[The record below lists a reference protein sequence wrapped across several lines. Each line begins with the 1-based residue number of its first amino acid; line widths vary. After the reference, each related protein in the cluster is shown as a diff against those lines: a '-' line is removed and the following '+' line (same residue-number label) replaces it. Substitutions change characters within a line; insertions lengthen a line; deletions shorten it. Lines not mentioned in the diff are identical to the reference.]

1 MTKIRMVNYVI
12 VKLNRRFSKRY
23 SAIFISLFFVSI
35 FSFAFTKSDVYR
47 ELARSQRLINE
58 VYKSLITRYA
68 DRLDTEKFTKIVIN
82 NILDDLDP
90 YTVYMEEDEKE
101 SLDLLTKGKYGGV
114 GINLGVREKKL
125 TVISPM
131 DNSPAKR
138 KGIIAGDI
146 IVKIDGLL
154 TKEMSLDDAAKQI
167 RGPKGTDVIL
177 SIKRFGDEKLIDFTL
192 TRDYITVKDVAY
204 TGMLNDETG
213 YIRLT
218 RFSKNSGPEMRSA
231 IKNLQTENASRII
244 IDLRDNPGGVL
255 QSAIEILDMITPK
268 GSTLLSTKGRLPE
281 SNKNYISR
289 KEPMLDEDI
298 KIAILINEGSASAS
312 EIIAGAVQD
321 LDRGV
326 VVGTRSFGKGLVQ
339 SVYGLDGSGKR
350 NLKVTTAKYYIPSGR
365 LIQKPGYIDDE
376 VIVNDGKVD
385 SLFYTIGGRKVKGG
399 GGISPDYEVEMPK
412 ATPLVLECWRKGL
425 FFNFA
430 QERQHRYDSYED
442 ALADVT
448 ILDDFKSYIDT
459 QDVDVNTEGEKDL
472 EKAREKILSLDSTN
486 IDLTHAFDFLET
498 FIIDHEAILFDE
510 EVDLLK
516 RRLFLEL
523 IGIMEGSEY
532 RVKES
537 IKDDPVVMKAKEI
550 LQDPIAYTSSFIPDQ
565 ETETVSN

>member
-1 MTKIRMVNYVI
+1 M
-12 VKLNRRFSKRY
+12 KLNRRFSKRY

-114 GINLGVREKKL
+114 GINLGVREKRL

-244 IDLRDNPGGVL
+244 IDLRDNPGGLL

-281 SNKNYISR
+281 ANKNYISR

-376 VIVNDGKVD
+376 VIVNDGKED

-472 EKAREKILSLDSTN
+472 EKAREKILALDSTN

-550 LQDPIAYTSSFIPDQ
+550 LQDPITYTSSFIPDQ

>member
-1 MTKIRMVNYVI
+1 VKHNRKI
-12 VKLNRRFSKRY
+12 SKRY
-23 SAIFISLFFVSI
+23 SAVFFSLLFVSI
-35 FSFAFTKSDVYR
+35 LSLAFTKSDVYR

-68 DRLDTEKFTKIVIN
+68 DRLDTERFTKVVIN

-101 SLDLLTKGKYGGV
+101 GLDLLTKGKYGGV

-138 KGIIAGDI
+138 KGVISGDI

-154 TKEMSLDDAAKQI
+154 TKEMSLDDAAKHI
-167 RGPKGTDVIL
+167 RGPKGTDVTL

-192 TRDYITVKDVAY
+192 TRDDITVKDVTY

-231 IKNLQTENASRII
+231 IKNLQTESASRIV
-244 IDLRDNPGGVL
+244 IDLRDNPGGLL
-255 QSAIEILDMITPK
+255 QSAIEILDMMTPK

-281 SNKNYISR
+281 SNKHYISR
-289 KEPMLDEDI
+289 KDPILGEDT

-326 VVGTRSFGKGLVQ
+326 IVGTRSFGKGLVQ

-376 VIVNDGKVD
+376 VIINDDQED

-430 QERQHRYDSYED
+430 QERQHRYDTYDD
-442 ALADVT
+442 ALVDVT
-448 ILDDFKSYIDT
+448 ILDDFKYYLDN
-459 QDVDVNTEGEKDL
+459 QDIDVNTNGEKDL

-486 IDLTHAFDFLET
+486 MDLTHAFDFVET
-498 FIIDHEAILFDE
+498 FIIDREALLYDE

-516 RRLFLEL
+516 RRLYLEL
-523 IGIMEGSEY
+523 IGIVKGSEY
-532 RVKES
+532 RVEES

-550 LQDPIAYTSSFIPDQ
+550 LQDPIGYTSSFIPDEEA
-565 ETETVSN
+565 ETISN

>member
-1 MTKIRMVNYVI
+1 MKF
-12 VKLNRRFSKRY
+12 NRKFSLHY
-23 SAIFISLFFVSI
+23 FTIFFSVLFISIV
-35 FSFAFTKSDVYR
+35 SFAFTKSDVYR

-101 SLDLLTKGKYGGV
+101 GLDLLTKGKYGGV

-138 KGIIAGDI
+138 KGVISGDI
-146 IVKIDGLL
+146 IVKIDGLF
-154 TKEMSLDDAAKQI
+154 TKEMSLDDAAKHI
-167 RGPKGTDVIL
+167 RGPKGTDVTL
-177 SIKRFGDEKLIDFTL
+177 SIKRFGGEKLIDFTL
-192 TRDYITVKDVAY
+192 TRDNISVKDVAY
-204 TGMLNDETG
+204 TGMLDDETG

-231 IKNLQTENASRII
+231 IKNIQTENASRIV
-244 IDLRDNPGGVL
+244 IDLRDNPGGLL

-281 SNKNYISR
+281 SNKHYISR
-289 KEPMLDEDI
+289 KDPIIDEDI
-298 KIAILINEGSASAS
+298 KIAVLINEGSASAS
-312 EIIAGAVQD
+312 EIISGAVQD
-321 LDRGV
+321 LDRGIII
-326 VVGTRSFGKGLVQ
+326 GTRSFGKGLVQ

-350 NLKVTTAKYYIPSGR
+350 SLKVTTAKYYIPSGR

-376 VIVNDGKVD
+376 VIINENDDD
-385 SLFYTIGGRKVKGG
+385 SLFYTIGGRRVRGG

-412 ATPLVLECWRKGL
+412 VTPLVLECWRKGL

-430 QERQHRYDSYED
+430 QERQHRYDTYDD
-442 ALADVT
+442 ALVDVT
-448 ILDDFKSYIDT
+448 ILDDFKSYLDNQEI
-459 QDVDVNTEGEKDL
+459 DVNTDGEKDL

-486 IDLTHAFDFLET
+486 MDLTHAFDFVET
-498 FIIDHEAILFDE
+498 FIIDREAVLYDE

-516 RRLFLEL
+516 RRLYLEL
-523 IGIMEGSEY
+523 IGIMKGSEY
-532 RVKES
+532 RVEES

-550 LQDPIAYTSSFIPDQ
+550 LQDPIAYTSSFIPDE
-565 ETETVSN
+565 ETEIISN

>member
-1 MTKIRMVNYVI
+1 MKHNRKI
-12 VKLNRRFSKRY
+12 SKRY
-23 SAIFISLFFVSI
+23 FAVFFSLLFVSI
-35 FSFAFTKSDVYR
+35 LSFAFTKSDVYR

-101 SLDLLTKGKYGGV
+101 GLDLLTKGKYGGV

-138 KGIIAGDI
+138 KGVISGDI

-154 TKEMSLDDAAKQI
+154 TKEMSLDDAAKHI
-167 RGPKGTDVIL
+167 RGPKGTDVTL

-192 TRDYITVKDVAY
+192 TRDNITVKDVAY
-204 TGMLNDETG
+204 TGMLDDETG

-231 IKNLQTENASRII
+231 IKNLQTESASRIV
-244 IDLRDNPGGVL
+244 IDLRDNPGGLL
-255 QSAIEILDMITPK
+255 QSAIEILDMMTPK

-281 SNKNYISR
+281 SNKHYISR
-289 KEPMLDEDI
+289 KDPILGEDT

-326 VVGTRSFGKGLVQ
+326 IVGTQSFGKGLVQ

-376 VIVNDGKVD
+376 VIINDDQED

-399 GGISPDYEVEMPK
+399 GGIAPDYEVEMPK
-412 ATPLVLECWRKGL
+412 VTPLVLECWRKGL

-430 QERQHRYDSYED
+430 QERQHRYDTYDD
-442 ALADVT
+442 ALVDVT
-448 ILDDFKSYIDT
+448 ILDDFKSYLDN
-459 QDVDVNTEGEKDL
+459 QDIDVNTNGEKDL
-472 EKAREKILSLDSTN
+472 EEAREKILSLDSTN
-486 IDLTHAFDFLET
+486 MDLIYAFDFVET
-498 FIIDHEAILFDE
+498 FIIDREALLYDE
-510 EVDLLK
+510 EVDFLK
-516 RRLFLEL
+516 RRLYLEL
-523 IGIMEGSEY
+523 IGIMKGSEY
-532 RVKES
+532 RVEES
-537 IKDDPVVMKAKEI
+537 IKDDPAVMKAKEI
-550 LQDPIAYTSSFIPDQ
+550 LQDPIGYTSSFIPDEEA
-565 ETETVSN
+565 ETISN

>member
-1 MTKIRMVNYVI
+1 MKHNRKI
-12 VKLNRRFSKRY
+12 SKRY
-23 SAIFISLFFVSI
+23 FAVFFSLLFVSI
-35 FSFAFTKSDVYR
+35 LSFAFTKSDVYR

-101 SLDLLTKGKYGGV
+101 GLDLLTKGKYGGV

-138 KGIIAGDI
+138 KGVISGDI

-154 TKEMSLDDAAKQI
+154 TKEMSLDDAAKHI
-167 RGPKGTDVIL
+167 RGPKGTDVTL

-192 TRDYITVKDVAY
+192 TRDNITVKDVAY
-204 TGMLNDETG
+204 TGMLDDETG

-231 IKNLQTENASRII
+231 IKNLQTESVSRIV
-244 IDLRDNPGGVL
+244 IDLRDNPGGLL
-255 QSAIEILDMITPK
+255 QSAIEILDMMTPK

-281 SNKNYISR
+281 SNKHYISR
-289 KEPMLDEDI
+289 KDPILGEDT

-326 VVGTRSFGKGLVQ
+326 IIGTRSFGKGLVQ

-376 VIVNDGKVD
+376 VIINDDQED
-385 SLFYTIGGRKVKGG
+385 SLFYTIGGRKVNGG
-399 GGISPDYEVEMPK
+399 GGIAPDYEVEMPK
-412 ATPLVLECWRKGL
+412 VTPLVLECWRKGL

-430 QERQHRYDSYED
+430 QERQHRYETYDD
-442 ALADVT
+442 ALVDVT
-448 ILDDFKSYIDT
+448 ILDDFKSYLDN
-459 QDVDVNTEGEKDL
+459 QDIDVNTNGEKDL

-486 IDLTHAFDFLET
+486 MDLTHAFDFVET
-498 FIIDHEAILFDE
+498 FIIDREALLYDE

-516 RRLFLEL
+516 RRLYLEL
-523 IGIMEGSEY
+523 IGIMKGSEY
-532 RVKES
+532 RVEES

-550 LQDPIAYTSSFIPDQ
+550 LQDPIGYTSSFIPDEEA
-565 ETETVSN
+565 ETISN

>member
-1 MTKIRMVNYVI
+1 V
-12 VKLNRRFSKRY
+12 L
-23 SAIFISLFFVSI
+23 FISIV
-35 FSFAFTKSDVYR
+35 SFAFTKSDVYR

-82 NILDDLDP
+82 NILNDLDP

-101 SLDLLTKGKYGGV
+101 GLDLLTKGKYGGV

-138 KGIIAGDI
+138 KGVISGDI
-146 IVKIDGLL
+146 IVKIDGLF
-154 TKEMSLDDAAKQI
+154 TKEMSLDDAAKHI

-177 SIKRFGDEKLIDFTL
+177 SIKRFGNEKLIDFTL
-192 TRDYITVKDVAY
+192 TRDNITVKDVAY
-204 TGMLNDETG
+204 TGMLDDETG

-231 IKNLQTENASRII
+231 IKNIQTENASRIV
-244 IDLRDNPGGVL
+244 IDLRDNPGGLL

-281 SNKNYISR
+281 SNKHYISR
-289 KEPMLDEDI
+289 KDPIIDEDI
-298 KIAILINEGSASAS
+298 KIAVLINEGSASAS
-312 EIIAGAVQD
+312 EIISGAVQD
-321 LDRGV
+321 LDRGIII
-326 VVGTRSFGKGLVQ
+326 GTRSFGKGLVQ

-350 NLKVTTAKYYIPSGR
+350 SLKVTTAKYYIPSGR

-376 VIVNDGKVD
+376 VIINEDDDD
-385 SLFYTIGGRKVKGG
+385 SLFYTIGGRRVKGG

-412 ATPLVLECWRKGL
+412 VTPLVLECWRKGL

-430 QERQHRYDSYED
+430 QERQHRYDTYDD
-442 ALADVT
+442 ALVDVT
-448 ILDDFKSYIDT
+448 ILDDFKSYLDNQEI
-459 QDVDVNTEGEKDL
+459 DVNTAGEKDL

-486 IDLTHAFDFLET
+486 MDLTHAFDFVET
-498 FIIDHEAILFDE
+498 FIIDREATLYDE
-510 EVDLLK
+510 EVDILK
-516 RRLFLEL
+516 RRLYLEL
-523 IGIMEGSEY
+523 IGIMKGSEY
-532 RVKES
+532 RVEES

-550 LQDPIAYTSSFIPDQ
+550 LQDPIAYTSSFIPDE
-565 ETETVSN
+565 ETEIISN

>member
-1 MTKIRMVNYVI
+1 M
-12 VKLNRRFSKRY
+12 KLNRKFSLHY
-23 SAIFISLFFVSI
+23 FTIFFSVLFISIV
-35 FSFAFTKSDVYR
+35 SFAFTKSDVYR

-82 NILDDLDP
+82 NILNDLDP

-101 SLDLLTKGKYGGV
+101 GLDLLTKGKYGGV

-138 KGIIAGDI
+138 KGVISGDI
-146 IVKIDGLL
+146 IVKIDGLF
-154 TKEMSLDDAAKQI
+154 TKEMSLDDAAKHI

-192 TRDYITVKDVAY
+192 TRDNITVKDVAY
-204 TGMLNDETG
+204 TGMLDDETG

-231 IKNLQTENASRII
+231 IKNIQTENASHIV
-244 IDLRDNPGGVL
+244 IDLRDNPGGLL

-281 SNKNYISR
+281 SNKHYISR
-289 KEPMLDEDI
+289 KDPIINEDI
-298 KIAILINEGSASAS
+298 KIAVLINEGSASAS
-312 EIIAGAVQD
+312 EIISGAVQD
-321 LDRGV
+321 LDRGIII
-326 VVGTRSFGKGLVQ
+326 GTRSFGKGLVQ

-350 NLKVTTAKYYIPSGR
+350 SLKVTTAKYYIPSGR

-376 VIVNDGKVD
+376 VIINDDDDD
-385 SLFYTIGGRKVKGG
+385 SLFYTIGGRRVKGG
-399 GGISPDYEVEMPK
+399 GGISPDYEVERPK
-412 ATPLVLECWRKGL
+412 VTPLVLECWRKGL

-430 QERQHRYDSYED
+430 QERQHRYDTYDD
-442 ALADVT
+442 ALVDVT
-448 ILDDFKSYIDT
+448 ILDDFKSYLDNQEI
-459 QDVDVNTEGEKDL
+459 DVNTDGEKDL

-486 IDLTHAFDFLET
+486 MDLTHAFDFVET
-498 FIIDHEAILFDE
+498 FIIDREAVLYDE

-516 RRLFLEL
+516 RRLYLEL
-523 IGIMEGSEY
+523 IGIMKGSEY
-532 RVKES
+532 RVEES

-550 LQDPIAYTSSFIPDQ
+550 LQDPIAYTSSFIPDE
-565 ETETVSN
+565 ETEIISN

>member
-1 MTKIRMVNYVI
+1 M
-12 VKLNRRFSKRY
+12 
-23 SAIFISLFFVSI
+23 
-35 FSFAFTKSDVYR
+35 
-47 ELARSQRLINE
+47 
-58 VYKSLITRYA
+58 
-68 DRLDTEKFTKIVIN
+68 
-82 NILDDLDP
+82 
-90 YTVYMEEDEKE
+90 
-101 SLDLLTKGKYGGV
+101 
-114 GINLGVREKKL
+114 
-125 TVISPM
+125 
-131 DNSPAKR
+131 
-138 KGIIAGDI
+138 
-146 IVKIDGLL
+146 
-154 TKEMSLDDAAKQI
+154 
-167 RGPKGTDVIL
+167 
-177 SIKRFGDEKLIDFTL
+177 
-192 TRDYITVKDVAY
+192 
-204 TGMLNDETG
+204 
-213 YIRLT
+213 
-218 RFSKNSGPEMRSA
+218 
-231 IKNLQTENASRII
+231 
-244 IDLRDNPGGVL
+244 
-255 QSAIEILDMITPK
+255 
-268 GSTLLSTKGRLPE
+268 
-281 SNKNYISR
+281 
-289 KEPMLDEDI
+289 
-298 KIAILINEGSASAS
+298 
-312 EIIAGAVQD
+312 
-321 LDRGV
+321 
-326 VVGTRSFGKGLVQ
+326 
-339 SVYGLDGSGKR
+339 DGSGKR

-376 VIVNDGKVD
+376 VIVNDGKED

>member
-1 MTKIRMVNYVI
+1 MKHNRKI
-12 VKLNRRFSKRY
+12 SKRY
-23 SAIFISLFFVSI
+23 SAVFFSLLFVSI
-35 FSFAFTKSDVYR
+35 LSFAFTKSDVYR

-101 SLDLLTKGKYGGV
+101 GLDLLTKGKYGGV

-138 KGIIAGDI
+138 KGVISGDI

-154 TKEMSLDDAAKQI
+154 TKEMSLDDAAKHI
-167 RGPKGTDVIL
+167 RGPKGTDVTL

-192 TRDYITVKDVAY
+192 TRDNITVKDVAY
-204 TGMLNDETG
+204 TGMLDDETG

-231 IKNLQTENASRII
+231 IKNLQTESVSRIV
-244 IDLRDNPGGVL
+244 IDLRDNPGGLL
-255 QSAIEILDMITPK
+255 QSAIEILDMMTPK

-281 SNKNYISR
+281 SNKHYISR
-289 KEPMLDEDI
+289 KNPILGEDT

-326 VVGTRSFGKGLVQ
+326 IIGTRSFGKGLVQ

-376 VIVNDGKVD
+376 VIINDDQED

-399 GGISPDYEVEMPK
+399 GGIAPDYEVEMPK
-412 ATPLVLECWRKGL
+412 VTPLVLECWRKGL

-430 QERQHRYDSYED
+430 QERQHRYDTYDD
-442 ALADVT
+442 ALVDVT
-448 ILDDFKSYIDT
+448 ILDDFKSYLDN
-459 QDVDVNTEGEKDL
+459 QDIDVNTNGEKDL
-472 EKAREKILSLDSTN
+472 EEAREKILSLDSTN
-486 IDLTHAFDFLET
+486 MDLTHAFDFVET
-498 FIIDHEAILFDE
+498 FIIDREALLYDE
-510 EVDLLK
+510 EVDFLK
-516 RRLFLEL
+516 RRLYLEL
-523 IGIMEGSEY
+523 IGIMKGSEY
-532 RVKES
+532 RVEES

-550 LQDPIAYTSSFIPDQ
+550 LQDPIGYTSSFIPDEEV
-565 ETETVSN
+565 ETISN

>member
-1 MTKIRMVNYVI
+1 M
-12 VKLNRRFSKRY
+12 KLNRRFSKRY

-244 IDLRDNPGGVL
+244 IDLRDNPGGLL

-376 VIVNDGKVD
+376 VIVNDGKED

-565 ETETVSN
+565 EKETVSN

>member
-1 MTKIRMVNYVI
+1 MKF
-12 VKLNRRFSKRY
+12 NRRFSKRY

-244 IDLRDNPGGVL
+244 IDLRDNPGGLL

-289 KEPMLDEDI
+289 KEPMFDEDI

-376 VIVNDGKVD
+376 VIVNDGKED

-565 ETETVSN
+565 EKETVSN

>member
-1 MTKIRMVNYVI
+1 VKHNRKI
-12 VKLNRRFSKRY
+12 SKRY
-23 SAIFISLFFVSI
+23 SAVFFSLLFVSI
-35 FSFAFTKSDVYR
+35 LSLAFTKSDVYR

-68 DRLDTEKFTKIVIN
+68 DRLDTERFTKVVIN

-101 SLDLLTKGKYGGV
+101 GLDLLTKGKYGGV

-138 KGIIAGDI
+138 KGVISGDI

-154 TKEMSLDDAAKQI
+154 TKEMSLDDAAKHI
-167 RGPKGTDVIL
+167 RGPKGTDVTL

-192 TRDYITVKDVAY
+192 TRDDITVKDVTY

-231 IKNLQTENASRII
+231 IKNLQTESASRIV
-244 IDLRDNPGGVL
+244 IDLRDNPGGLL
-255 QSAIEILDMITPK
+255 QSAIEILDMMTPK

-281 SNKNYISR
+281 SNKHYISR
-289 KEPMLDEDI
+289 KDPILGEDT

-326 VVGTRSFGKGLVQ
+326 IVGTRSFGKGLVQ

-376 VIVNDGKVD
+376 VIINDDQED

-430 QERQHRYDSYED
+430 QERQHRYDTYDD
-442 ALADVT
+442 ALVDVT
-448 ILDDFKSYIDT
+448 ILDDFKYYLDN
-459 QDVDVNTEGEKDL
+459 QDIDVNTNGEKDL

-486 IDLTHAFDFLET
+486 MDLTHAFDFVET
-498 FIIDHEAILFDE
+498 FIIDREALLYDE

-516 RRLFLEL
+516 RRLYLEL
-523 IGIMEGSEY
+523 IGIMKGSEY
-532 RVKES
+532 RVEES

-550 LQDPIAYTSSFIPDQ
+550 LQDPIGYTSSFIPDEEA
-565 ETETVSN
+565 ETISN

>member
-1 MTKIRMVNYVI
+1 MKHNRKI
-12 VKLNRRFSKRY
+12 SKRY
-23 SAIFISLFFVSI
+23 FAVFFSLLFVSI
-35 FSFAFTKSDVYR
+35 LSFAFTKSDVYR

-101 SLDLLTKGKYGGV
+101 GLDLLTKGKYGGV

-138 KGIIAGDI
+138 KGVISGDI

-154 TKEMSLDDAAKQI
+154 TKEMSLDDAAKHI

-192 TRDYITVKDVAY
+192 TRDNITVKDVAY
-204 TGMLNDETG
+204 TGMLDDKTG

-231 IKNLQTENASRII
+231 IKNLQTESASRIV
-244 IDLRDNPGGVL
+244 IDLRDNPGGLL
-255 QSAIEILDMITPK
+255 QSAIEILDMMTPK

-281 SNKNYISR
+281 SNKHYISR
-289 KEPMLDEDI
+289 KDPILGEDT

-326 VVGTRSFGKGLVQ
+326 IVGTQSFGKGLVQ

-376 VIVNDGKVD
+376 VIINDDQED

-399 GGISPDYEVEMPK
+399 GGIFPDYEVEMPK
-412 ATPLVLECWRKGL
+412 TTPLVLECWRKGL

-430 QERQHRYDSYED
+430 QERQHRYETYDD
-442 ALADVT
+442 ALVDVT
-448 ILDDFKSYIDT
+448 ILDDFKSYLDN
-459 QDVDVNTEGEKDL
+459 QDIDVNTNGEKDL

-486 IDLTHAFDFLET
+486 MDLTHAFDFVET
-498 FIIDHEAILFDE
+498 FIIDREALLYDE

-516 RRLFLEL
+516 RRLYLEL
-523 IGIMEGSEY
+523 IGIMKGSEY
-532 RVKES
+532 RVEES

-550 LQDPIAYTSSFIPDQ
+550 LQDPIGYTSSFIPDEEA
-565 ETETVSN
+565 ETISN

>member
-1 MTKIRMVNYVI
+1 MKHNRKI
-12 VKLNRRFSKRY
+12 SKRY
-23 SAIFISLFFVSI
+23 SAVFFSLLFVSI
-35 FSFAFTKSDVYR
+35 LSFAFTKSDVYR

-101 SLDLLTKGKYGGV
+101 GLDLLTKGKYGGV

-138 KGIIAGDI
+138 KGVISGDI

-154 TKEMSLDDAAKQI
+154 TKEMSLDDAAKHI
-167 RGPKGTDVIL
+167 RGPKGTDVTL

-192 TRDYITVKDVAY
+192 TRDNITVKDVAY
-204 TGMLNDETG
+204 TGMLDDETG

-218 RFSKNSGPEMRSA
+218 RFSKNSGPEIRSA
-231 IKNLQTENASRII
+231 IKNLQTESASRIV
-244 IDLRDNPGGVL
+244 IDLRDNPGGLL
-255 QSAIEILDMITPK
+255 QSAIEILDMMTPK

-281 SNKNYISR
+281 SNKHYISR
-289 KEPMLDEDI
+289 KDPILGEDT

-326 VVGTRSFGKGLVQ
+326 IIGTRSFGKGLVQ

-376 VIVNDGKVD
+376 IIINDDQED

-399 GGISPDYEVEMPK
+399 GGIAPDYEVEMPK

-430 QERQHRYDSYED
+430 QERQHRYDTYDD
-442 ALADVT
+442 ALVDVT
-448 ILDDFKSYIDT
+448 ILDDFKSYLDN
-459 QDVDVNTEGEKDL
+459 QDIDVNTNGEKAL
-472 EKAREKILSLDSTN
+472 EEAREKILSLDSTN
-486 IDLTHAFDFLET
+486 MDLTHAFDFVET
-498 FIIDHEAILFDE
+498 FIIDREALLYDE
-510 EVDLLK
+510 EVDFLK
-516 RRLFLEL
+516 RRLYLEL
-523 IGIMEGSEY
+523 IGIMKGSEY
-532 RVKES
+532 RVEES

-550 LQDPIAYTSSFIPDQ
+550 LQDPIGYTSSFIPDEEV
-565 ETETVSN
+565 ETISN

>member
-1 MTKIRMVNYVI
+1 MKHNRKI
-12 VKLNRRFSKRY
+12 SKRY
-23 SAIFISLFFVSI
+23 SAVFFSLLFISIL
-35 FSFAFTKSDVYR
+35 SFAFTKSDVYR

-101 SLDLLTKGKYGGV
+101 GLDLLTKGKYGGV

-138 KGIIAGDI
+138 KGVISGDI
-146 IVKIDGLL
+146 IVTIDGLL
-154 TKEMSLDDAAKQI
+154 TKEMSLDDAAKHI
-167 RGPKGTDVIL
+167 RGPKGTDVTL

-192 TRDYITVKDVAY
+192 TRDNITVKDVAY
-204 TGMLNDETG
+204 TGMLDDETG

-218 RFSKNSGPEMRSA
+218 RFSKNSGPEIRSA
-231 IKNLQTENASRII
+231 IKNLQTESASRIV
-244 IDLRDNPGGVL
+244 IDLRDNPGGLL
-255 QSAIEILDMITPK
+255 QSAIEILDMMTPK

-281 SNKNYISR
+281 SNKHYISR
-289 KEPMLDEDI
+289 KDPILGEDT

-326 VVGTRSFGKGLVQ
+326 IIGTRSFGKGLVQ

-376 VIVNDGKVD
+376 VIINDDQED

-399 GGISPDYEVEMPK
+399 GGIAPDYEVEMPK

-430 QERQHRYDSYED
+430 QERQHRYDTYDD
-442 ALADVT
+442 ALVDVT
-448 ILDDFKSYIDT
+448 ILDDFKSYLDN
-459 QDVDVNTEGEKDL
+459 QDIDVNTNGEKDL
-472 EKAREKILSLDSTN
+472 EEAREKILSLDSTN
-486 IDLTHAFDFLET
+486 MDLIYAFDFVET
-498 FIIDHEAILFDE
+498 FIIDREALLYDE
-510 EVDLLK
+510 EVDFLK
-516 RRLFLEL
+516 RRLYLEL
-523 IGIMEGSEY
+523 IGIMKGSEY
-532 RVKES
+532 RVEES

-550 LQDPIAYTSSFIPDQ
+550 LQDPIGYTSSFIPDEEV
-565 ETETVSN
+565 ETISN

>member
-1 MTKIRMVNYVI
+1 MKHNRKI
-12 VKLNRRFSKRY
+12 SKRY
-23 SAIFISLFFVSI
+23 SAVFFSLLFVSI
-35 FSFAFTKSDVYR
+35 LSFAFTKSDVYR

-101 SLDLLTKGKYGGV
+101 GLDLLTKGKYGGV

-138 KGIIAGDI
+138 KGVISGDI

-154 TKEMSLDDAAKQI
+154 TKEMSLDDAAKHI

-192 TRDYITVKDVAY
+192 TRDNITVKDVAY
-204 TGMLNDETG
+204 TGMLDDKTG

-231 IKNLQTENASRII
+231 IKNLQTESVSRIV
-244 IDLRDNPGGVL
+244 IDLRDNPGGLL
-255 QSAIEILDMITPK
+255 QSAIEILDMMTPK

-281 SNKNYISR
+281 SNKHYISR
-289 KEPMLDEDI
+289 KDPILGEDT

-326 VVGTRSFGKGLVQ
+326 IVGTQSFGKGLVQ

-376 VIVNDGKVD
+376 IIINDDQED

-399 GGISPDYEVEMPK
+399 GGIFPDYEVEMPK
-412 ATPLVLECWRKGL
+412 TTPLVLECWRKGL

-430 QERQHRYDSYED
+430 QERQHRYDTYDD
-442 ALADVT
+442 ALVDVT
-448 ILDDFKSYIDT
+448 ILDDFKSYLDN
-459 QDVDVNTEGEKDL
+459 QDIDVNTNGEKDL
-472 EKAREKILSLDSTN
+472 EEAREKILSLDSTN
-486 IDLTHAFDFLET
+486 MDLTHAFDFVET
-498 FIIDHEAILFDE
+498 FIIDREALLYDE
-510 EVDLLK
+510 EVDFLK
-516 RRLFLEL
+516 RRLYLEL
-523 IGIMEGSEY
+523 IGIMKGSEY
-532 RVKES
+532 RVEES

-550 LQDPIAYTSSFIPDQ
+550 LQDPIGYTSSFIPDEEV
-565 ETETVSN
+565 ETISN

>member
-1 MTKIRMVNYVI
+1 MKHNRKI
-12 VKLNRRFSKRY
+12 SKRY
-23 SAIFISLFFVSI
+23 SAVFFSLLFISIL
-35 FSFAFTKSDVYR
+35 SFAFTKSDVYR

-101 SLDLLTKGKYGGV
+101 GLDLLTKGKYGGV

-138 KGIIAGDI
+138 KGVISGDI

-154 TKEMSLDDAAKQI
+154 TKEMSLDDAAKHI
-167 RGPKGTDVIL
+167 RGPKGTDVTL

-192 TRDYITVKDVAY
+192 TRDNITVKDVAY
-204 TGMLNDETG
+204 TGMLDDETG

-218 RFSKNSGPEMRSA
+218 RFSKNSGPEIRSA
-231 IKNLQTENASRII
+231 IKNLQTESASRIV
-244 IDLRDNPGGVL
+244 IDLRDNPGGLL
-255 QSAIEILDMITPK
+255 QSAIEILDMMTPK

-281 SNKNYISR
+281 SNKHYISR
-289 KEPMLDEDI
+289 KDPILGEDT

-326 VVGTRSFGKGLVQ
+326 IIGTRSFGKGLVQ

-376 VIVNDGKVD
+376 IIINDDQED

-399 GGISPDYEVEMPK
+399 GGIAPDYEVEMPK

-430 QERQHRYDSYED
+430 QERQHRYDTYDD
-442 ALADVT
+442 ALVDVT
-448 ILDDFKSYIDT
+448 ILDDFKSYLDN
-459 QDVDVNTEGEKDL
+459 QDIDVNTNGEKAL
-472 EKAREKILSLDSTN
+472 EEAREKILSLDSTN
-486 IDLTHAFDFLET
+486 MDLTHAFDFVET
-498 FIIDHEAILFDE
+498 FIIDREALLYDE
-510 EVDLLK
+510 EVDFLK
-516 RRLFLEL
+516 RRLYLEL
-523 IGIMEGSEY
+523 IGIMKGSEY
-532 RVKES
+532 RVEES

-550 LQDPIAYTSSFIPDQ
+550 LQDPIGYTSSFIPDEEA
-565 ETETVSN
+565 ETISN

>member
-1 MTKIRMVNYVI
+1 MKF
-12 VKLNRRFSKRY
+12 NRKFSLHY
-23 SAIFISLFFVSI
+23 FILFFSLLSI
-35 FSFAFTKSDVYR
+35 SIVSFAFTKSDVYR

-101 SLDLLTKGKYGGV
+101 GLDLLTKGKYGGV

-138 KGIIAGDI
+138 KGVISGDI

-154 TKEMSLDDAAKQI
+154 TKEMSLDDAAKHI

-192 TRDYITVKDVAY
+192 TRDNITVKDVAY
-204 TGMLNDETG
+204 TGMLDDETG

-231 IKNLQTENASRII
+231 IKNIQTENASRIV
-244 IDLRDNPGGVL
+244 IDLRDNPGGLL

-281 SNKNYISR
+281 SNKHYISR
-289 KEPMLDEDI
+289 KDPIIGEDI
-298 KIAILINEGSASAS
+298 MIAVLINEGSASAS

-321 LDRGV
+321 LDRGIII
-326 VVGTRSFGKGLVQ
+326 GTRSFGKGLVQ

-350 NLKVTTAKYYIPSGR
+350 SLKVTTAKYYIPSGR
-365 LIQKPGYIDDE
+365 LIQKPGYIDDK
-376 VIVNDGKVD
+376 VIINEEEED
-385 SLFYTIGGRKVKGG
+385 SLFYTIGGRRVKGG

-412 ATPLVLECWRKGL
+412 VTPLVLECWRKGL

-430 QERQHRYDSYED
+430 QERQHRYDTYDD
-442 ALADVT
+442 ALVDVT
-448 ILDDFKSYIDT
+448 ILDDFKSYLEN
-459 QDVDVNTEGEKDL
+459 QEVDVNTDGEKDL

-486 IDLTHAFDFLET
+486 MDLTHAFDFVET
-498 FIIDHEAILFDE
+498 FIIDREAVLYDE

-516 RRLFLEL
+516 RRLYLEL
-523 IGIMEGSEY
+523 IGIMKGSEY
-532 RVKES
+532 RVEES
-537 IKDDPVVMKAKEI
+537 IKNDPIVLKAKEI
-550 LQDPIAYTSSFIPDQ
+550 LKDPIAYTSSFVPYQ
-565 ETETVSN
+565 EAETVSN